1 MRAQL
6 ETLKRLQVRF
16 LEGLKQSYRL
26 FVVLILLFSVSMAFA
41 TGEIRQDKRLEP
53 PRLGFATSDAESS
66 LPVTR
71 ALILTSVT
79 FDTRAGMQIKFGKV
93 GTTETLNFF
102 VRDENGTPLPG
113 VELTPIVVSGG
124 EGARVPLTITPKK
137 AVTDFSGFVTF
148 EAFMG
153 DQVGRYTIIVLQ
165 KSELGDQI
173 AFTRLEIVVQDDNWA
188 TLLFLS
194 LLGGLAVFI
203 YGLHIASQGLHALV
217 GDRLKQSLEEWTQNP
232 FSGMVVGFL
241 ITTLTQS
248 SGATT
253 ALVMTLV
260 RSGAISFSNSVG
272 IILGAAISGTITV
285 QLISL
290 NLFAYALPAVAF
302 GMVFYLQ
309 KRNKKLQSIGIAM
322 VGFGFVFY
330 GMKVMTDTMTPLK
343 AYPLFMSAV
352 KGLSEHPVWAMIF
365 SFLFTAA
372 AQSSGATVGIV
383 LSLTRQDL
391 LTLEQAIPMFFGAA
405 IGASVTGLA
414 AAVGATADA
423 KRVAVA
429 HLIYKLGGTFLFLPL
444 IRPLA
449 TVGFWLTERLM
460 FQASTAPLPDIM
472 ARAVAN
478 TYTLFMVIT
487 AILTVPAIPWLE
499 KLCCALVPEKQTKL
513 AAAKYLVLGAT
524 DYPEVLLGSARR
536 EISRMARFVEEM
548 FNKVGDALFR
558 GDESAIPF
566 IRERDTK
573 VDGLN
578 IELTKHLINVLRRDL
593 DENLF
598 VEVTSLMFV
607 VSHLEAIGDII
618 DKNLVPL
625 ARKILRP
632 DASQFSEEGR
642 LELESL
648 HMAVGEQLSHAVI
661 AITAKENSIAERVVK
676 AFGELQNQGK
686 KLHCYHLARLRHNVQ
701 ESFETSSVHL
711 DVINYLLRIDYFVFD
726 ICLHLLGRALSDDV
740 RRELKSVLQAQKT
753 SSRQ

>member
-1 MRAQL
+1 
-6 ETLKRLQVRF
+6 
-16 LEGLKQSYRL
+16 
-26 FVVLILLFSVSMAFA
+26 
-41 TGEIRQDKRLEP
+41 
-53 PRLGFATSDAESS
+53 
-66 LPVTR
+66 
-71 ALILTSVT
+71 
-79 FDTRAGMQIKFGKV
+79 MQTKFGKV
-93 GTTETLNFF
+93 GTTETLTFF
-102 VRDENGTPLPG
+102 VRDENGIPLSG
-113 VELTPIVVSGG
+113 VELTPVVVPSS
-124 EGARVPLTITPKK
+124 EGARTPLTITPKK
-137 AVTDFSGFVTF
+137 AVTDLAGFVTF

-153 DQVGRYTIIVLQ
+153 DQVGRYSIIVLQ
-165 KSELGDQI
+165 KSKTGDQI
-173 AFTRLEIVVQDDNWA
+173 AFTRFEIVVQDDNWA
-188 TLLFLS
+188 TLLFLT
-194 LLGGLAVFI
+194 LLGGLAVFL
-203 YGLHIASQGLHALV
+203 YGLNIASQGLRTLV

-241 ITTLTQS
+241 LTTLTQS

-260 RSGAISFSNSVG
+260 RTGAISFSNSVG

-290 NLFAYALPAVAF
+290 NLFAYALPAVAC
-302 GMVFYLQ
+302 GMFFYLH
-309 KRNKKLQSIGIAM
+309 KRNKKFQGIGMAI

-330 GMKVMTDTMTPLK
+330 GLKVMTDTMTPLK

-365 SFLFTAA
+365 SFLFTAV

-383 LSLTRQDL
+383 ISLTRQEL

-414 AAVGATADA
+414 AAVGATAEA
-423 KRVAVA
+423 KRVALA
-429 HLIYKLGGTFLFLPL
+429 HLVYKLAGTLLFLPV
-444 IRPLA
+444 IGPLA
-449 TVGFWLTERLM
+449 IAGLWLTERLM
-460 FQASTAPLPDIM
+460 FNASAAPQSEIM

-478 TYTLFMVIT
+478 TYTLFMVVT
-487 AILTVPAIPWLE
+487 AFLTVPAIPWLE
-499 KLCCALVPEKQTKL
+499 KLCRWLVPDGKAKL

-566 IRERDTK
+566 VRERDTK

-578 IELTKHLINVLRRDL
+578 IELTKHLINILRRDL

-598 VEVTSLMFV
+598 IDVTSLMFV
-607 VSHLEAIGDII
+607 VSDLEAIGDII

-625 ARKILRP
+625 ARKMLRP
-632 DASQFSEEGR
+632 DASHFSEEGR

-661 AITAKENSIAERVVK
+661 AITAKERSVAERVVQ

-711 DVINYLLRIDYFVFD
+711 DVINYLLRIDYLVFE
-726 ICLHLLGRALSDDV
+726 ICLHLLGRALPDDV
-740 RRELKSVLQAQKT
+740 RHELRAVLQAQGT
-753 SSRQ
+753 TPR